1 MNNKG
6 KSIKI
11 NPLKEISP
19 CYKCLIR
26 YVGCH
31 DECAGYLDWKQRCI
45 SAAHFQNVNDK
56 QDWTRM
62 WLNGETTINNP
73 PTCQIKESDPTGG
86 R

>member
-31 DECAGYLDWKQRCI
+31 DECAGYLDWKQRCSRDTSLVIWIGNRDVSLLHI
-45 SAAHFQNVNDK
+45 SR
-56 QDWTRM
+56 T
-62 WLNGETTINNP
+62 
-73 PTCQIKESDPTGG
+73 
-86 R
+86 